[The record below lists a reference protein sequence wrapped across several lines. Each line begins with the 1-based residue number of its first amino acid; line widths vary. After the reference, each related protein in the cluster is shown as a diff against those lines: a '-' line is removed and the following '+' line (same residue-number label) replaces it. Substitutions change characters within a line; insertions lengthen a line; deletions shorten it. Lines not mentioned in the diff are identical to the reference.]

1 LEYIITNDKEIEKE
15 LDISVP
21 CAELE
26 RFIDREIKKLQK
38 ELTLKGFRK
47 GKVPKEIIK
56 SRYRDTLKSQAM
68 HNLIT
73 DSFLKVVKEKNWRP
87 VSQAE
92 LLNLEEGENIK
103 FQLRVEVI
111 PDFEV
116 ENYLGLELFKE
127 EALPEDYLLNQALQE
142 LQEQYAVVKEVSRP
156 AVVDDIVTMDLT
168 ILKDDK
174 IENNQKDIVV
184 KIGNR
189 SLPDELNRALVG
201 VKKSETKEV
210 KIGEKI
216 YKIRIKKLE
225 ERIFPQIDEQFAR
238 KQNYENL
245 EQLKKKLL
253 ENAKVLE
260 EKRQEEELK
269 DSLSKI
275 LLERINFKVPKIL
288 IENEYNKILSRME
301 LKDSD
306 ANKERFMETA
316 EKRARLNIILDRIAE
331 KEKITIK
338 EDEVKK
344 LISALGIKVT
354 EENRINLLNYFTD
367 ILTRE
372 KTIDFLFKHAKISE
386 RSRIIS
392 PKEARDDTRTIRH

>member
-1 LEYIITNDKEIEKE
+1 M
-15 LDISVP
+15 
-21 CAELE
+21 
-26 RFIDREIKKLQK
+26 Q
-38 ELTLKGFRK
+38 
-47 GKVPKEIIK
+47 
-56 SRYRDTLKSQAM
+56 
-68 HNLIT
+68 
-73 DSFLKVVKEKNWRP
+73 
-87 VSQAE
+87 
-92 LLNLEEGENIK
+92 
-103 FQLRVEVI
+103 
-111 PDFEV
+111 
-116 ENYLGLELFKE
+116 
-127 EALPEDYLLNQALQE
+127 
-142 LQEQYAVVKEVSRP
+142 
-156 AVVDDIVTMDLT
+156 
-168 ILKDDK
+168 
-174 IENNQKDIVV
+174 
-184 KIGNR
+184 
-189 SLPDELNRALVG
+189 
-201 VKKSETKEV
+201 
-210 KIGEKI
+210 
-216 YKIRIKKLE
+216 
-225 ERIFPQIDEQFAR
+225 
-238 KQNYENL
+238 
-245 EQLKKKLL
+245 
-253 ENAKVLE
+253 
-260 EKRQEEELK
+260 
-269 DSLSKI
+269 I